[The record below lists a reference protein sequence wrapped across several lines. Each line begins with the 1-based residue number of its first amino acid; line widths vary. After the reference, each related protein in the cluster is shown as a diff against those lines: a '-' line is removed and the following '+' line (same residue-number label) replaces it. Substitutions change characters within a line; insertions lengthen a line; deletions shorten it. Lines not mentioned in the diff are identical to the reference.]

1 VSRPRSIAFPTDNGS
16 ATAYALY
23 YPPTNQD
30 FTGTEGERPP
40 LIVESHGG
48 PTARTSAQLNMGIQF
63 WTSRGFGVVDVNYG
77 GSSGFGR
84 PYRERLNGNW
94 GIVDTDD
101 CINAA
106 RYLAQ
111 QGEVDGQRLAIRG
124 GSAGGYT
131 TLCALVFHDDFAV
144 G

>member
-1 VSRPRSIAFPTDNGS
+1 MTTPSS
-16 ATAYALY
+16 
-23 YPPTNQD
+23 
-30 FTGTEGERPP
+30 
-40 LIVESHGG
+40 
-48 PTARTSAQLNMGIQF
+48 TSKIQF

-84 PYRERLNGNW
+84 AYRERLNGMW
-94 GIVDTDD
+94 GIVDTED

-106 RYLAQ
+106 RYLAE

-131 TLCALVFHDDFAV
+131 TLCALVFHDDFAA
-144 G
+144 GASYLRRGRLDAALAASTPTSSSRATWTA